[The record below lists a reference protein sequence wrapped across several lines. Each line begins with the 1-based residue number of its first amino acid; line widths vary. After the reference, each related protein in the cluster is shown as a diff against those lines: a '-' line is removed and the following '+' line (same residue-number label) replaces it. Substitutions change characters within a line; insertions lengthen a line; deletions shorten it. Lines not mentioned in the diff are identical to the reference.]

1 MSIPNGMMPLPSYGN
16 KTTDAS
22 TAGHASN
29 DGLDRVS
36 STSNGTINKAG
47 EHDETFLE
55 NIMSDNSQSSS
66 APLNP
71 QQYSSPDPAPNPYVQ
86 VGAQMKNPYQIQ
98 RGTTVGDLIADNDG
112 EELDSWHSAEDDSS
126 GPALS
131 TPSPQLQA
139 SDASSENGYTSLE
152 YHGPIKTPTEARDDR
167 KETVLKLS
175 PAMIHELTSS
185 PESLPLHL
193 HSTKKG
199 SAQASQQILRND
211 ASSFAAERPD
221 QEIQDN
227 IVDRSQ
233 KVYTS
238 GSANAISPTGRDASQ
253 SIRTPYLTKGVD
265 HVSRPY
271 GFSRTVSTPP
281 LRRSKSS
288 SKFPSAQLPPS
299 MGSRHSR
306 AVPTPLQF
314 RDHMVEGKASALD
327 GSMPSPMPQ
336 SIPLPPL
343 SLPTYLQLELSSHRP
358 SPLYIH
364 RSASSDFPYESSRIK
379 IERLQNFL
387 LLPPQLEQVLWFG
400 ALACLDS
407 WLFSFT
413 ILPLRFFKALA
424 LLAQSWGRN
433 LATEMEFIGIFIH
446 AGAGRMWRR
455 RRQRDSTTTPGTPPS
470 AKDTTFTSPITTRV
484 SAKPPEFSF
493 PNDIDKENPS
503 ASHSHPQPNH
513 KRSTFQKHRR
523 SKSMPSALLPDHKAD
538 ILKGLLIIISCT
550 ILMYFDASRMYHGIR
565 GQAAIK
571 LYVIYNVLEV
581 SL

>member
-1 MSIPNGMMPLPSYGN
+1 MPLPSYGN
-16 KTTDAS
+16 KTADAS
-22 TAGHASN
+22 TAAHASN
-29 DGLDRVS
+29 DGLDIVS
-36 STSNGTINKAG
+36 PTSNGMVDKAG
-47 EHDETFLE
+47 QHDKTRLKKAMP
-55 NIMSDNSQSSS
+55 NDSQYPRI
-66 APLNP
+66 PLNL
-71 QQYSSPDPAPNPYVQ
+71 QQYPPPESCPSPYVR
-86 VGAQMKNPYQIQ
+86 VGAHRKRSNRIQ
-98 RGTTVGDLIADNDG
+98 QGTTVGGLKADNGG
-112 EELDSWHSAEDDSS
+112 EEEEDSWHSAEEDSS

-139 SDASSENGYTSLE
+139 SETGSEDGYGILKHHAQIT
-152 YHGPIKTPTEARDDR
+152 TPTATKDDW

-193 HSTKKG
+193 HSTKEV
-199 SAQASQQILRND
+199 SAQASQQILGID
-211 ASSFAAERPD
+211 ASSFAVERPD
-221 QEIQDN
+221 QEMQDEV
-227 IVDRSQ
+227 VDTSQ
-233 KVYTS
+233 KKHRS
-238 GSANAISPTGRDASQ
+238 GSVNAISPTDGDAYQ
-253 SIRTPYLTKGVD
+253 SSRTSYSTKGVD
-265 HVSRPY
+265 TVSRPH
-271 GFSRTVSTPP
+271 GVSRTVSTPP
-281 LRRSKSS
+281 TRRGKSS
-288 SKFPSAQLPPS
+288 SKNSYAQPPPL
-299 MGSRHSR
+299 MGSKHSR

-314 RDHMVEGKASALD
+314 RDHGLGSKASALD
-327 GSMPSPMPQ
+327 GSIPSPMPQ

-364 RSASSDFPYESSRIK
+364 RPASSDFPYESSHIK

-413 ILPLRFFKALA
+413 ILPLRFFKALSI
-424 LLAQSWGRN
+424 LAQSWGRN
-433 LATEMEFIGIFIH
+433 LATEVKLIGIFIY

-455 RRQRDSTTTPGTPPS
+455 QRRRDSTPTPGTPSP
-470 AKDTTFTSPITTRV
+470 AKDRSSTSPPTTGF
-484 SAKPPEFSF
+484 SPKASQFSF
-493 PNDIDKENPS
+493 PNDHDNEHPS
-503 ASHSHPQPNH
+503 ASHSHPEPNH

-523 SKSMPSALLPDHKAD
+523 SKSVPSALLPDHKAD
-538 ILKGLLIIISCT
+538 ILKGLLIVISCT

>member
-1 MSIPNGMMPLPSYGN
+1 MSIPNTTPPLPSYGN

-22 TAGHASN
+22 TAGHASI
-29 DGLDRVS
+29 DGLDSVS
-36 STSNGTINKAG
+36 STSNGTIGKAG
-47 EHDETFLE
+47 EHDEAFLE
-55 NIMSDNSQSSS
+55 KVMSDHSQSSS
-66 APLNP
+66 EPLSL
-71 QQYSSPDPAPNPYVQ
+71 QQYPSPDPAPNPYVQ
-86 VGAQMKNPYQIQ
+86 VGAQMKSPYRMQP
-98 RGTTVGDLIADNDG
+98 GTTVGDLIADNDG
-112 EELDSWHSAEDDSS
+112 LDSWHSAEDDSS

-139 SDASSENGYTSLE
+139 SDASSENEYISLE
-152 YHGPIKTPTEARDDR
+152 YHGPIKTPIEARDNR
-167 KETVLKLS
+167 KETILKLS

-193 HSTKKG
+193 LSTKKG
-199 SAQASQQILRND
+199 STQASQQILRSN
-211 ASSFAAERPD
+211 ASLCPAERPD
-221 QEIQDN
+221 QEIQN
-227 IVDRSQ
+227 NTVDRSQ
-233 KVYTS
+233 KIYTS
-238 GSANAISPTGRDASQ
+238 GTANAISPTGKDSSQ
-253 SIRTPYLTKGVD
+253 SIRTPSLTKGVD

-314 RDHMVEGKASALD
+314 RDHRVEGKASALD

-358 SPLYIH
+358 SPLYIY

-433 LATEMEFIGIFIH
+433 LATEIEFIGIFIH

-455 RRQRDSTTTPGTPPS
+455 RRQRDSKTTPGTPS
-470 AKDTTFTSPITTRV
+470 AKDTTSTSPITTGV
-484 SAKPPEFSF
+484 PAKPPEFSF
-493 PNDIDKENPS
+493 PNHNDNENPS

-513 KRSTFQKHRR
+513 KRSTLHKHRR